1 MKSEIFIS
9 KSPKKTMEIARII
22 FLKFQKLFKDRKNG
36 LLFALVGP
44 LGSGK
49 TIFVQ
54 GMAKFL
60 GIKDRIQSPTFL
72 IMRKY
77 NLKNKE
83 FINFYHLDC
92 YRIKKKDINL
102 LNFKKIISEPKNI
115 IVIEWAEKIKRFLPK
130 NAIFISF
137 KIINE
142 KEREIKVKF

>member
-1 MKSEIFIS
+1 
-9 KSPKKTMEIARII
+9 
-22 FLKFQKLFKDRKNG
+22 
-36 LLFALVGP
+36 
-44 LGSGK
+44 
-49 TIFVQ
+49 
-54 GMAKFL
+54 
-60 GIKDRIQSPTFL
+60 
-72 IMRKY
+72 MRKY

-92 YRIKKKDINL
+92 YRVEKKDINL
-102 LNFKKIISEPKNI
+102 LDFKKIISEPKNI